1 MGTGGYPVAPP
12 FQLPVSIIL
21 HYMYESQRVIYC
33 THNSPFQLTE
43 VRVSHDL
50 THRFILTFGKSV
62 RNSGGDQ
69 DRCCPG
75 YLHCDR
81 VASLLILSMAI

>member
-1 MGTGGYPVAPP
+1 MAPP

-33 THNSPFQLTE
+33 THNSPSQLTD
-43 VRVSHDL
+43 VRASHDL
-50 THRFILTFGKSV
+50 IHRFILTFGKSV

-69 DRCCPG
+69 DGCCPR
-75 YLHCDR
+75 YFYRDR
-81 VASLLILSMAI
+81 VATLLTVPMAI